1 MSEQRKPL
9 ALLSSSESW
18 GGLEMNLLRIAE
30 TLRQHQHRVQLYLIE
45 NSPIWLKAKE
55 LQFEIRSIDGH
66 RKYYDFGKARKLAI
80 LLQTEQIETL
90 IFRDNFDMSLLVS
103 TKYLLGGKIRLIY
116 FQGMQLGMSKRGL
129 LHTLRFRALDAW
141 LTPLPSLALQATKLT
156 RINPDKVHVVPLGR
170 DFALHNNEE
179 YRKSYRQNLSIPEH
193 AFLAGI
199 LGRLDPAK
207 GQDLLIKAASLV
219 QNENLHLVFQGET
232 TKGEHSGFEQ
242 LLRDSAVQFKIQ
254 DRVHFVEFDPNPAAF
269 FSAIDLFVMASKRE
283 TFGMSTI
290 EALAAGV
297 PVLGS
302 DAGGTPEILE
312 EGKSGILFKTLDEQ
326 DLAQKLIM
334 LLTNEKLRSEKA
346 KSGLRRSK
354 DFSTEAMYSKLKPHL

>member
-1 MSEQRKPL
+1 MSEQVKPI

-30 TLRQHQHRVQLYLIE
+30 TLRGHQHRVQLYLIE
-45 NSPIWLKAKE
+45 HSAIWLKAKE
-55 LQFEIRSIDGH
+55 LQFELRAIEGH
-66 RKYYDFGKARKLAI
+66 RKYYDFGKARNLAR
-80 LLQTEQIETL
+80 LLKAEQVETL

-103 TKYLLGGKIRLIY
+103 TKYLLGNKIKLIY
-116 FQGMQLGMSKRGL
+116 FQGMQLGMPKRGL

-141 LTPLPSLALQATKLT
+141 LTPLPSLALQASQLT
-156 RINPDKVHVVPLGR
+156 RIKADKVHVVPLGR
-170 DFALHNNEE
+170 DFAIHKNEE
-179 YRKSYRQNLSIPEH
+179 SRKLYRHNLDIPEN

-207 GQDLLIKAASLV
+207 GQDLLIKATALV

-232 TKGEHSGFEQ
+232 TKGEHRGFEQ
-242 LLRDSAVQFKIQ
+242 VLRESAQQFKIQ
-254 DRVHFVEFDPNPAAF
+254 DRVHFAEFDQNPAAF

-312 EGKSGILFKTLDEQ
+312 EGKSGVLFKTLNEH

-334 LLTNEKLRSEKA
+334 LLSDEKLRIEKA
-346 KSGLRRSK
+346 KSGLSRSM
-354 DFSTEAMYSKLKPHL
+354 DFTTEAMYSKLKPHL